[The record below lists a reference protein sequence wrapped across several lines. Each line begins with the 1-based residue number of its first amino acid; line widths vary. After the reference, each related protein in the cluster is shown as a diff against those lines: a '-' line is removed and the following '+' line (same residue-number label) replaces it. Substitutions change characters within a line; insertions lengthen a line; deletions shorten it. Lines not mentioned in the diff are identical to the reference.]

1 MPGSPTEPE
10 VDELGEIR
18 EAARAIR
25 AYLPSLLDADAAS
38 ELDAALAALL
48 AAPDEPA
55 AVDEALV
62 AELERY
68 EATAE
73 WTAAFL
79 EHGMPP
85 ELAVHPQRSFSG
97 LPGYGETVQTP
108 KFVCPEG
115 DYVWYRHAV
124 GQEPPHCP
132 THGELVVPAGGP
144 G

>member
-1 MPGSPTEPE
+1 MDNSG
-10 VDELGEIR
+10 GIR

-38 ELDAALAALL
+38 ELDTALAALL
-48 AAPDEPA
+48 TAPDEPD

-62 AELERY
+62 AELDRY

-73 WTAAFL
+73 WTAAFFA
-79 EHGMPP
+79 HGMPP
-85 ELAVHPQRSFSG
+85 ELALHPERSYSG
-97 LPGYGETVQTP
+97 LPGHGETVETP

-124 GQEPPHCP
+124 GQE
-132 THGELVVPAGGP
+132 
-144 G
+144 